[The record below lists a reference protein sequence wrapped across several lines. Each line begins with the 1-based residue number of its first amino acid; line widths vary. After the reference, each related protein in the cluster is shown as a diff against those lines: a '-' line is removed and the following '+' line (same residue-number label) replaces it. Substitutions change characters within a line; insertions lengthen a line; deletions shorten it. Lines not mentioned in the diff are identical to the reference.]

1 MLSKFVRHIKKG
13 SSISEENAWLH
24 WLHCFMR
31 DKKWK
36 LKMSC
41 GDMFNLGLHGI
52 WTPSYCVIKL
62 KLLRK

>member
-13 SSISEENAWLH
+13 SSMSEENA

-36 LKMSC
+36 LRMSY

-52 WTPSYCVIKL
+52 WMPSYCVIKL